1 MAQPRNG
8 VECYTDP
15 MKKFLKQHAWT
26 VRIVALAVLLSAFAI
41 IMVRIYASELNNT
54 ASVSNSEFVAS
65 VASSQ
70 AITAQKEREAAE
82 KLAAERKAAEEKAAQ
97 QASNNLVASS
107 DLHRDPTKPDVVV
120 NKKNP
125 LLPLS
130 YTPSTVAVSCAGN
143 GSITVQVQVKDDLT
157 ALCTAAEAAGVPL
170 SASSAYR
177 SYSYQV
183 TVYNRWV
190 AQSGQAQADTFS
202 ARPGYSEHQTGFAI
216 DFSVPGGA
224 TLNNF
229 TGTAQQQWLAAHAVE
244 YGFIQR
250 YTDANSAETGYVAES
265 WHYRYIGRE
274 NAAAFVASGKLSL
287 EGFWGVPGGDY

>member
-1 MAQPRNG
+1 
-8 VECYTDP
+8 
-15 MKKFLKQHAWT
+15 MKLGRFLTAHKWS
-26 VRIVALAVLLSAFAI
+26 VRIVVLASLLAVFGVIELQLLG
-41 IMVRIYASELNNT
+41 RDSENARRVAESEYQ
-54 ASVSNSEFVAS
+54 ASVS
-65 VASSQ
+65 SSKAIQ
-70 AITAQKEREAAE
+70 AHKQRQEAAKKDE
-82 KLAAERKAAEEKAAQ
+82 EARKKADEAAKTATTKTPPSIQSTGGPHRNP
-97 QASNNLVASS
+97 ASI
-107 DLHRDPTKPDVVV
+107 DVVV

-125 LLPLS
+125 LVPLT
-130 YTPSTVAVSCAGN
+130 YAPSVVTVSCAGQ
-143 GSITVQVQVKDDLT
+143 GSIVIATQVNDDLA
-157 ALCTAAEAAGVPL
+157 ALCQAAVEAGVPL

-216 DFSVPGGA
+216 DFSTPGGA

-229 TGTAQQQWLAAHAVE
+229 TGTAQQKWLAANGPS

-250 YTDANSAETGYVAES
+250 YTEANVADTGYVAES

-274 NAAAFVASGKLSL
+274 NARAYTAAGAISL
-287 EGFWGVPGGDY
+287 ERFWGIAGGDY

>member
-1 MAQPRNG
+1 MAQPCNG

-15 MKKFLKQHAWT
+15 MKRFLKRHAWT
-26 VRIVALAVLLSAFAI
+26 VRIVTLAVLLSAFAL
-41 IMVRIYASELNNT
+41 IMNQLYISRLNRE
-54 ASVSNSEFVAS
+54 ASVSSSEFAVG

-70 AITAQKEREAAE
+70 AIIAQKERDAAE
-82 KLAAERKAAEEKAAQ
+82 KRAAEQK
-97 QASNNLVASS
+97 SS
-107 DLHRDPTKPDVVV
+107 TTHRDPTKLDVVV
-120 NKKNP
+120 DKRNP
-125 LLPLS
+125 LIPLG
-130 YTPSTVAVSCAGN
+130 YTPSTVAVSCAGH
-143 GSITVQVQVKDDLT
+143 GTITVQVQVKDDLT
-157 ALCTAAEAAGVPL
+157 ALCNAAEAAGVPL

-177 SYSYQV
+177 SYSYQT

-229 TGTAQQQWLAAHAVE
+229 TGTAQQKWLAAHGAD

-250 YTDANSAETGYVAES
+250 YTDANSTETGYVAES
-265 WHYRYIGRE
+265 WHYRYIGRD
-274 NAAAFVASGKLSL
+274 NAAAYLASGKTSL
-287 EGFWGVPGGDY
+287 ESFWGVSGGGY

>member
-1 MAQPRNG
+1 
-8 VECYTDP
+8 
-15 MKKFLKQHAWT
+15 MKRFLKRHAWT
-26 VRIVALAVLLSAFAI
+26 VRIITLGALLSGFALI
-41 IMVRIYASELNNT
+41 SIRIYVSGLGNT
-54 ASVSNSEFVAS
+54 VSVSDSDLAAS
-65 VASSQ
+65 IASTQ
-70 AITAQKEREAAE
+70 AKIAQKEREVAE
-82 KLAAERKAAEEKAAQ
+82 KLAAEQKAAEEKAAQ
-97 QASNNLVASS
+97 QQASPNANFASGP
-107 DLHRDPTKPDVVV
+107 HRDPTKIDVVV

-125 LLPLS
+125 LVPLN
-130 YTPSTVAVSCAGN
+130 YTPSVVGVSCAGH
-143 GSITVQVQVKDDLT
+143 GTITVQVQVKDDLT
-157 ALCTAAEAAGVPL
+157 ALCNAAAAAEVPL

-177 SYSYQV
+177 SYAYQV

-229 TGTAQQQWLAAHAVE
+229 TGTSQQKWLAAHAAE

-250 YTDANSAETGYVAES
+250 YTDVNSTETGYVAES

-274 NAAAFVASGKLSL
+274 NAAAYLASGKTSL
-287 EGFWGVPGGDY
+287 ESFWGVSGGDY

>member
-1 MAQPRNG
+1 
-8 VECYTDP
+8 
-15 MKKFLKQHAWT
+15 MKVRHFLRRHAWS
-26 VRIVALAVLLSAFAI
+26 VRVVAAAVVLSMFVSAE
-41 IMVRIYASELNNT
+41 VYLYAYRNDLDTQVANAESSADIAASKALEAKRERAEAQKAAGEAAKQQAT
-54 ASVSNSEFVAS
+54 ASTDSPHRNPA
-65 VASSQ
+65 
-70 AITAQKEREAAE
+70 
-82 KLAAERKAAEEKAAQ
+82 
-97 QASNNLVASS
+97 NL
-107 DLHRDPTKPDVVV
+107 DVVV

-125 LLPLS
+125 LIPLG
-130 YTPSTVAVSCAGN
+130 YTPTVAGVSCAGH
-143 GSITVQVQVKDDLT
+143 GTITVQVQVRDDLT
-157 ALCTAAEAAGVPL
+157 ALCNAAAAAGVPL

-229 TGTAQQQWLAAHAVE
+229 TGTAQQQWLAAHGAE

-250 YTDANSAETGYVAES
+250 YTEANSAETGYVAES
-265 WHYRYIGRE
+265 WHYRYIGRV
-274 NAAAFVASGKLSL
+274 NAAAYVNSRTSSL
-287 EGFWGVPGGDY
+287 ESFWGVSGGDY